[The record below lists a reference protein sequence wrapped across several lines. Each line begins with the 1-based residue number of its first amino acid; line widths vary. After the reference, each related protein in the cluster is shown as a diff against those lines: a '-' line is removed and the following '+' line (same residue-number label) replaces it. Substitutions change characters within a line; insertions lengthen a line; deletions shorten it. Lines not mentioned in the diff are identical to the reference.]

1 MNWDTVNSMNKT
13 SLSELYRRLTAK
25 SAALTLAADDLAAA
39 ADGSLDA
46 DRREAVAEALSAS
59 PAEAGV
65 VRMLRELKS
74 ESQAL
79 AAHVA
84 RTERHTTHRRHQRD
98 AGRVAAGRRFG
109 GTARWAAA
117 LAACLVAVVGVWTQR
132 HLQTSHSGAQ
142 STHAV
147 ARADVIFSS
156 RDTIFD
162 AGMDKPKHATHPND
176 DHLFRGG
183 FSDG

>member
-1 MNWDTVNSMNKT
+1 MVNSMNKT
-13 SLSELYRRLTAK
+13 SLSDLYRRLTANR
-25 SAALTLAADDLAAA
+25 ATLTLPADDLAAA
-39 ADGSLDA
+39 ADGSLAA
-46 DRREAVAEALSAS
+46 DRREAIAKVLATS
-59 PAEAGV
+59 PAEAGL
-65 VRMLRELKS
+65 VRMLRDLKS

-79 AAHVA
+79 AANVA

-117 LAACLVAVVGVWTQR
+117 MAACLVAVIGVWTQR
-132 HLQTSHSGAQ
+132 HLQMSHTGAQ

-147 ARADVIFSS
+147 ARSDVIFST
-156 RDTIFD
+156 RDTIFNG
-162 AGMDKPKHATHPND
+162 AMDKPKNAARP
-176 DHLFRGG
+176 DHLFRGS

>member
-1 MNWDTVNSMNKT
+1 MNKT
-13 SLSELYRRLTAK
+13 SLSGLYRRLTANR
-25 SAALTLAADDLAAA
+25 AALTLAADDLAAA

-46 DRREAVAEALSAS
+46 ARREAIAGALAAS
-59 PAEAGV
+59 PAEAGL

-74 ESQAL
+74 ESLAL

-84 RTERHTTHRRHQRD
+84 RVDRHDAHRRHRRD
-98 AGRVAAGRRFG
+98 AGRIAAGRRFG

-132 HLQTSHSGAQ
+132 HLQTSHTGVQ

-162 AGMDKPKHATHPND
+162 SGMDKAKQAARPSN
-176 DHLFRGG
+176 DHLFRGS

>member
-1 MNWDTVNSMNKT
+1 MVNSMNKT
-13 SLSELYRRLTAK
+13 SLSELYRRLTANH
-25 SAALTLAADDLAAA
+25 AGPTLTADDLAAA
-39 ADGSLDA
+39 ADGSLEV
-46 DRREAVAEALSAS
+46 DRREAVAEGLAAS
-59 PAEAGV
+59 PAEAGL

-74 ESQAL
+74 ESEAL

-98 AGRVAAGRRFG
+98 AGRAAAGRRFG

-132 HLQTSHSGAQ
+132 HLQTSHSGPQ
-142 STHAV
+142 NSHAV

-162 AGMDKPKHATHPND
+162 SGMDKSKRAARSDN
-176 DHLFRGG
+176 DHLFRGS

>member
-1 MNWDTVNSMNKT
+1 MNKT
-13 SLSELYRRLTAK
+13 SLSELYRRLTANH
-25 SAALTLAADDLAAA
+25 AGPTLTADDLAAA
-39 ADGSLDA
+39 ADGSLEV
-46 DRREAVAEALSAS
+46 DRREAIAEALAAS

-74 ESQAL
+74 ESEAL

-132 HLQTSHSGAQ
+132 HLQTSHSGPQ
-142 STHAV
+142 NSHAV

-162 AGMDKPKHATHPND
+162 SGMDKSKRAARSDN
-176 DHLFRGG
+176 DHLFRGS